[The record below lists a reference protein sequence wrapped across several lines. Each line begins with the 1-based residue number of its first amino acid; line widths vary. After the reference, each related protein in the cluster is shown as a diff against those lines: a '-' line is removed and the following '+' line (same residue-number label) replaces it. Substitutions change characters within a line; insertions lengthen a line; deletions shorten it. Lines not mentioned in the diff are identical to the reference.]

1 MRNEMSFGEVFGII
15 WLFALMWVANSGTA
29 QAPWFA
35 LFAAF
40 SLFSLGAFIRPALR
54 MPERIG
60 SLGFLGYLGCLGFIP
75 GMAVLHF
82 MFGFSG
88 LFGFFGFLGRR
99 VNNP

>member
-1 MRNEMSFGEVFGII
+1 MRNEMSFGEISGIVG
-15 WLFALMWVANSGTA
+15 LFALIWAANSGAMQT
-29 QAPWFA
+29 PWLA

-40 SLFSLGAFIRPALR
+40 SLFSLCAFIRPTLR
-54 MPERIG
+54 MPERLG

-82 MFGFSG
+82 MFGFSS

-99 VNNP
+99 ASNP